1 MIKIYDQFV
10 EIRVE
15 NNIDEL
21 LQPDNQL
28 LQFVKNTPSF
38 PLLTTHFTQF
48 GDSENSKVCY
58 HIQ

>member
-1 MIKIYDQFV
+1 MTNSWKFVLKI
-10 EIRVE
+10 I
-15 NNIDEL
+15 IAEL
-21 LQPDNQL
+21 LLPNNQL

-58 HIQ
+58 HVQ